1 MSVFDSVDGQ
11 PQRNSMKSVH
21 APTMFPLLLRRAES
35 LLNRWISE
43 SSAANQQMQDLEGRS
58 MIVDVD
64 KTSLRVR
71 LAIDQ
76 QQARLRTA
84 PLDARADIVI
94 VAGVF
99 DLLAMLHAQT
109 LAELSAGE
117 IEFRGSLAIAERF
130 SRMLRLARPQ
140 LEDELAGWFGATPAK
155 VLVRSGEALRD
166 WGSRTADAMEKNVA
180 EYLQAESAEV
190 PRPEEVTQWSIAVE
204 RMRDDVDRLGQRI
217 RRLQSAQHRSKAVP

>member
-1 MSVFDSVDGQ
+1 ML
-11 PQRNSMKSVH
+11 
-21 APTMFPLLLRRAES
+21 PLLLRRAES

-43 SSAANQQMQDLEGRS
+43 SSAAREEMRKLERRS

-71 LAIDQ
+71 LAIEQ

-84 PLDARADIVI
+84 LPDAEADIVI
-94 VAGVF
+94 AGGVF
-99 DLLAMLHAQT
+99 DLLAMLRTQS

-117 IEFRGSLAIAERF
+117 IEFRGSLGMAESF

-140 LEDELAGWFGATPAK
+140 LEDELAGWFGEMPAK
-155 VLVRSGEALRD
+155 VLARSGEALRE
-166 WGSRTADAMEKNVA
+166 WARRTADAMEQNVA

-190 PRPEEVTQWSIAVE
+190 PRPEEVTQWSFAVE
-204 RMRDDVDRLGQRI
+204 QLRDDVDRLGQRI
-217 RRLQSAQHRSKAVP
+217 RRLTSVNQRSGAAQ